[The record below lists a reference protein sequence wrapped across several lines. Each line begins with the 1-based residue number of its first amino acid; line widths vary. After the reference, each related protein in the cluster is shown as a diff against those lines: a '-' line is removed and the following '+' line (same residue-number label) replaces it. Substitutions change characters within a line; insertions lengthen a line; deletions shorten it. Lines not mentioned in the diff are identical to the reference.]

1 MIFDVDE
8 EHPRPD
14 EAGSRRVRASREVLG
29 DVVRRPE
36 DLAALCDIG
45 FPQSPF
51 RMAPPIVAE
60 ECAFELSSV
69 VHLGDDV
76 EMVRC
81 DFGDLL
87 LFGAVQGWYL
97 FLHLGDGTVYAIPD
111 EIAVLP
117 GGDFRQVHS
126 DLSSLRRLLELLY
139 RQELSAERTYDP
151 RSTGTPHR
159 AMERFTGEIRAEF
172 GDADPVALST
182 ESLWPAFFR
191 DIEDGLYSAYYSD
204 RRK

>member
-8 EHPRPD
+8 ERPRPD
-14 EAGSRRVRASREVLG
+14 ETGPRRVRASREVLG

-60 ECAFELSSV
+60 ECTFELSSV

-76 EMVRC
+76 EIVEC
-81 DFGDLL
+81 EFGDLL

-97 FLHLGDGTVYAIPD
+97 FLHLGDGTVHAIPD
-111 EIAVLP
+111 EIALFS
-117 GGDFRQVHS
+117 GDFRPVHS

-139 RQELSAERTYDP
+139 RQELSAERTYVP
-151 RSTGTPHR
+151 GSAGAPHR
-159 AMERFTGEIRAEF
+159 SMERFTGEMRAEF
-172 GDADPVALST
+172 DDADPVALSAD
-182 ESLWPAFFR
+182 SLWPAFFR
-191 DIEDGLYSAYYSD
+191 DIEDGLYATYYRG